1 LELVREILQQYQY
14 RVLIASSGVEALR
27 VWDECNGQI
36 DLLLTDMI
44 MPGGMTGT
52 DLAAEL
58 KRRKPGLKVI
68 YASGYS
74 SALTGKEFTQGENI
88 FLAKPYQP
96 NQVAQLIRETLDGVP
111 KDRLQAVSARANG
124 DTEMMRARMTQPVGT

>member
-1 LELVREILQQYQY
+1 
-14 RVLIASSGVEALR
+14 LIASSGVEALR
-27 VWDECNGQI
+27 VWDECNGQV

-52 DLAAEL
+52 DLGAEL

-74 SALTGKEFTQGENI
+74 SALTGKDFTQGENI

-96 NQVAQLIRETLDGVP
+96 NQVARLIRETLDGVP
-111 KDRLQAVSARANG
+111 KDQLQAVSARANG
-124 DTEMMRARMTQPVGT
+124 DTEMMRARLTQPVGT

>member
-1 LELVREILQQYQY
+1 
-14 RVLIASSGVEALR
+14 LR
-27 VWDECNGQI
+27 VWDECNGQV

-74 SALTGKEFTQGENI
+74 SALTGKEFTKGDNI

-96 NQVAQLIRETLDGVP
+96 NQVAQLIRETLDGAP
-111 KDRLQAVSARANG
+111 KDRLQAVSARVNG
-124 DTEMMRARMTQPVGT
+124 DTEMMRARMKQPVGT

>member
-1 LELVREILQQYQY
+1 
-14 RVLIASSGVEALR
+14 VLTAATGGEALR
-27 VWDECNGQI
+27 IWDKHNGQI

-74 SALTGKEFTQGENI
+74 SALTGKDFTQGENI

-96 NQVAQLIRETLDGVP
+96 NQVARLIRDTLDGVP
-111 KDRLQAVSARANG
+111 KDRLRLNG
-124 DTEMMRARMTQPVGT
+124 DTEMIRARMTQPVGT

>member
-1 LELVREILQQYQY
+1 
-14 RVLIASSGVEALR
+14 LR
-27 VWDECNGQI
+27 VWDECNGQV

-58 KRRKPGLKVI
+58 IRRKPGLKVI

-74 SALTGKEFTQGENI
+74 SALTGKDFTQGDNI

-96 NQVAQLIRETLDGVP
+96 NQVARLIRDTLDGVP
-111 KDRLQAVSARANG
+111 KDRLRLNG
-124 DTEMMRARMTQPVGT
+124 DTEMMRARMKQPVGT